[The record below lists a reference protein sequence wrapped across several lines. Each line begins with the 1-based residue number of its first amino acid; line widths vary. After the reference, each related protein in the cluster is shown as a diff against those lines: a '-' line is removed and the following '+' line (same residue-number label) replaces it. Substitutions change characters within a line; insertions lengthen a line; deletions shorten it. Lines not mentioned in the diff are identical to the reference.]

1 MIFLLLK
8 LSYTQWLFFR
18 PREQSSKLKVPMLRD
33 VVTVKKK
40 LIRDPRFDE
49 SCGTF
54 NAKVNKRVY
63 L

>member
-1 MIFLLLK
+1 
-8 LSYTQWLFFR
+8 
-18 PREQSSKLKVPMLRD
+18 MLRD

-54 NAKVNKRVY
+54 NEKVNKHVY